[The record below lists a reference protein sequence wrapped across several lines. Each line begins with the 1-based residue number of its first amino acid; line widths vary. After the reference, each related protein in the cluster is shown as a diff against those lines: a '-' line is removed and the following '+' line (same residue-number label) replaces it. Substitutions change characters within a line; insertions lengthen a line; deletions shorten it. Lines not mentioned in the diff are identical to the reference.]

1 MDAPRYP
8 SLYQINTRVWLT
20 ALSQTLGRPA
30 TLDDIPDEE
39 LDRLA
44 ARGFDWIWLLSV
56 WRTGLAAQAISRANL
71 EWRHEFEETLPDLR
85 EEETIVGI
93 NGSMVNGTSVIRPS
107 PGGFAGVRPHT
118 AVHCWSRAVPLTQ
131 RALGTQALPSGP
143 GPAYARTTTSGVV
156 VRERDRKPARRVPA
170 RDSPQAGAWPCP
182 RAPTSRR
189 FKRRTRLTCAVM
201 PFALAG
207 HATSA
212 PGGVAMK
219 SALESTGCR

>member
-1 MDAPRYP
+1 MSESADLVRAHLRP
-8 SLYQINTRVWLT
+8 SAELKIQTAESFADDVARAAALIGESLEGGGKILLCGNGGSAADCQHMAAEFVGRLT
-20 ALSQTLGRPA
+20 A
-30 TLDDIPDEE
+30 
-39 LDRLA
+39 
-44 ARGFDWIWLLSV
+44 
-56 WRTGLAAQAISRANL
+56 
-71 EWRHEFEETLPDLR
+71 
-85 EEETIVGI
+85 ETIVGI
-93 NGSMVNGTSVIRPS
+93 HGSMVNGTSVIRPS